1 MTAARSKSPA
11 TGAIEQLVVDRL
23 KSGTTADEEAGN
35 FDYAVAI
42 NRWSMRLLGMW
53 PLDTSRLSHLR
64 CGLSFGTMLVINCPA
79 IVYLFMITNWVAI
92 MNQANLTFPLFF
104 AYVKFVLMKT
114 KAKNLRLILRS
125 MSRDWANYRYL
136 SARDRRAMF
145 HYAKKGRQINV
156 FCFVWMMLAVGV
168 YIITPLVESAW
179 LSGQLANATSSRLP
193 TDVFFSLEQPY
204 AYEMMYVGQSIIG
217 LISGT
222 VIFSVDCFICIVVFH
237 ACGQL
242 DVLAATLERYDGT
255 VEHDGTKD
263 ACFRSCACLPC
274 IVKRH
279 VHILKY
285 G

>member
-1 MTAARSKSPA
+1 MKRDKRFMQIHELHS
-11 TGAIEQLVVDRL
+11 
-23 KSGTTADEEAGN
+23 
-35 FDYAVAI
+35 
-42 NRWSMRLLGMW
+42 SMY
-53 PLDTSRLSHLR
+53 LR
-64 CGLSFGTMLVINCPA
+64 QEPIASL
-79 IVYLFMITNWVAI
+79 
-92 MNQANLTFPLFF
+92 
-104 AYVKFVLMKT
+104 
-114 KAKNLRLILRS
+114 
-125 MSRDWANYRYL
+125 
-136 SARDRRAMF
+136 
-145 HYAKKGRQINV
+145 
-156 FCFVWMMLAVGV
+156 

-279 VHILKY
+279 VHILNYMNVVEKSFNSFILFQLLLTTVILALQ
-285 G
+285 GFQIVLVVSINKNH